1 MEQWKKLGTFIGS
14 HMMII
19 APLCVVF
26 GVLFPDI
33 FGQIR
38 PYSTPMF
45 AVMTFQG
52 SLNNTFES
60 VAQAFKRPLNLI
72 VILFCSAVV
81 MPVAAHTISA
91 LLFSSNMA
99 LVTGAT
105 IEYTV
110 PVAVVSFMWSG
121 MYGGDLA
128 LALAT
133 ILVSS
138 LAAPFTIP
146 FTLELLLGATVEVDV
161 VGMMT
166 SMILM
171 IALPAL
177 AGMLVNEFTHGWGH
191 EKLSPVL
198 APAAKI
204 ILVLICV
211 GNASTMADDVRHMT
225 LAHVGMAFF
234 IMCFAISGFL
244 LGFGLARVRRLDLPQ
259 TVTSCFCTGLRNI
272 NAGCVIA
279 AEFFGGSTVF
289 PVMMG
294 TLFQSILASSF
305 GSFMQKHLS
314 HSEPAQ

>member
-1 MEQWKKLGTFIGS
+1 
-14 HMMII
+14 MMII

-26 GVLFPDI
+26 GVLFPDF
-33 FGQIR
+33 FGQFR
-38 PYSTPMF
+38 AYSTPMF
-45 AVMTFQG
+45 ALMTFQG

-60 VAQAFKRPLNLI
+60 VLKTFRHPFNMF
-72 VILFCSAVV
+72 VILICSAVV
-81 MPVAAHTISA
+81 MPFMAHGVSS
-91 LLFSSNMA
+91 LLFSSNTD
-99 LVTGAT
+99 LVVGAT
-105 IEYTV
+105 LEYTV

-121 MYGGDLA
+121 MYGGDLS

-133 ILVSS
+133 ILVAS

-146 FTLELLLGATVEVDV
+146 LTLELLLGATVEIDGI
-161 VGMMT
+161 GMMA

-177 AGMLVNEFTHGWGH
+177 CGMLVNEFSHGWGH

-204 ILVLICV
+204 VLVIICV
-211 GNASTMADDVRHMT
+211 SNASTMANDVRHMT
-225 LAHVGMAFF
+225 LMHVGMAFF
-234 IMCFAISGFL
+234 IMCFAIFGFV
-244 LGFGLARVRRLDLPQ
+244 LGFVIARARGLELPQ
-259 TVTSCFCTGLRNI
+259 MVTSCFCTGLRNI

-279 AEFFGGSTVF
+279 AEFFGGSAVF

-305 GSFMQKHLS
+305 GTFMQKHLTDS
-314 HSEPAQ
+314 SKNA